1 MFVLLRT
8 VTNPFVTAAAIV
20 GVTVFLYAT
29 N

>member
-1 MFVLLRT
+1 MFALLRT

-29 N
+29 I